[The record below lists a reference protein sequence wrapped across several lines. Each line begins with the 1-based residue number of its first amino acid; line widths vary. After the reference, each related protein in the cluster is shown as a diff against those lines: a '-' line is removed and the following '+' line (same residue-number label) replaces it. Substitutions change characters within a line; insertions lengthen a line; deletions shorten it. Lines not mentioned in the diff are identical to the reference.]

1 MGSESYNV
9 LLYVLLTVVKTTVL
23 LADISD
29 YATVNEV
36 YAKCKLSSVMFLIL
50 KVQIFLTLSIEY
62 FSLYFYLVD
71 RK

>member
-1 MGSESYNV
+1 MFYNV

-23 LADISD
+23 LADIND

-36 YAKCKLSSVMFLIL
+36 YAKCKLSSVSVMFLIL
-50 KVQIFLTLSIEY
+50 KVQIFLTLLIEY
-62 FSLYFYLVD
+62 FSFFFYLVD